1 MADLENRVYRA
12 PVAPLMSPEVSPDP
26 VLESLDA
33 AEMFAT
39 LQKTAVD
46 LETQAGSLET
56 VATDFEIAIEAGK
69 IPDIRRI
76 IYECRQTRSLSI
88 EERRRLKKIVER
100 FDQSGVVHISTAG
113 LRRAIFFFTML
124 LACIIA
130 GMGIVLSH

>member
-1 MADLENRVYRA
+1 
-12 PVAPLMSPEVSPDP
+12 MSPEVSPDP

-33 AEMFAT
+33 EQLLTA
-39 LQKTAVD
+39 LQRTAVD
-46 LETQAGSLET
+46 LGIQAGNLET
-56 VATDFEIAIEAGK
+56 VASDFQNAIEAGK
-69 IPDIRRI
+69 IPDIGRT

-88 EERRRLKKIVER
+88 EERRRLVKLAER

-113 LRRAIFFFTML
+113 LRRAMFFFTML